1 MLFENDEQQV
11 LAQNEVLGD
20 VLVSVTGISLQSAFT
35 KVGKTASRRADSSGR
50 SHLGDPRRR
59 SKEFSFRGGA

>member
-20 VLVSVTGISLQSAFT
+20 VLVSVTGNLSQSAFAN
-35 KVGKTASRRADSSGR
+35 VWKTASRRADSSGR
-50 SHLGDPRRR
+50 SSLGDP
-59 SKEFSFRGGA
+59 

>member
-20 VLVSVTGISLQSAFT
+20 VLVSVTGIVSQSAFT
-35 KVGKTASRRADSSGR
+35 NVCKTASRRADSSR
-50 SHLGDPRRR
+50 RPHLGDPGRR
-59 SKEFSFRGGA
+59 SKEFSL